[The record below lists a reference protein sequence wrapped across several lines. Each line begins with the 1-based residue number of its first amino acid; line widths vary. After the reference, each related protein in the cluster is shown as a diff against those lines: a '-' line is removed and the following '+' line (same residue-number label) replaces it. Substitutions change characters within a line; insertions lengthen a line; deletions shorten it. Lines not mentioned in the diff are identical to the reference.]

1 MKGNHKNYK
10 DILEILPNNM
20 NKGIRLDLNTH
31 NITTLATQL
40 ARPLGILGGEFFKAT
55 AHYLFWLQGESGH
68 QYLASIYNI
77 KRIMIAVTYHN
88 IFGLTRIVDS

>member
-31 NITTLATQL
+31 NTTKLATQL
-40 ARPLGILGGEFFKAT
+40 AI
-55 AHYLFWLQGESGH
+55 
-68 QYLASIYNI
+68 IYE
-77 KRIMIAVTYHN
+77 RLPHDSVT
-88 IFGLTRIVDS
+88 GL